1 MKEEQL
7 ILPVFQTTNFDH
19 IVSTEQHILTLAD
32 SWWRKPLKT
41 IATLLTL
48 HTTINQT
55 AIQKR
60 LWISSKVTDS
70 SSPFSFLQFCSNIF
84 HNFVE
89 VSFTITQI
97 QVLRRHY
104 LLSLVILLEKKV
116 CYSSFRGVLL
126 STELNIFISMV
137 SINLFIFALYTYE

>member
-1 MKEEQL
+1 MKGEQL

-60 LWISSKVTDS
+60 L
-70 SSPFSFLQFCSNIF
+70 
-84 HNFVE
+84 
-89 VSFTITQI
+89 
-97 QVLRRHY
+97 
-104 LLSLVILLEKKV
+104 
-116 CYSSFRGVLL
+116 
-126 STELNIFISMV
+126 
-137 SINLFIFALYTYE
+137 